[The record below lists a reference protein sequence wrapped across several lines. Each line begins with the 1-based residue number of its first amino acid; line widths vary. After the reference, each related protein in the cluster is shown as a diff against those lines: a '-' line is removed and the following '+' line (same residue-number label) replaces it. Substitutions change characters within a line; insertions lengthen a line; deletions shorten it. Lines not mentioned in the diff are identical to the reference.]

1 MKSITD
7 DIDLKILTI
16 LSDNAD
22 ISYAAVGELV
32 FVSAG
37 TVHARVKKMEQAG
50 IIKKK
55 KIEIDYSK
63 LGYDIT
69 AFLGIFLDKSDSYD
83 SVLENLKKISE
94 IVNIDYTTGNYSMF
108 IKIRCKDTQHLRKV
122 LHDKI
127 QKVSGIARTETII
140 SLSEDVK
147 RPIRLSQ

>member
-1 MKSITD
+1 MRPITD
-7 DIDLKILTI
+7 DTDLKILSI
-16 LSDNAD
+16 LSENAD
-22 ISYAAVGELV
+22 ISYAAIGEKV

-55 KIEIDYSK
+55 RIEIDYSK

-69 AFLGIFLDKSDSYD
+69 AFLGIYLDKSGIYD
-83 SVLENLKKISE
+83 SVLEQLKEIPE

-108 IKIRCKDTQHLRKV
+108 IKIRCKDTQHLRQV

-127 QKVSGIARTETII
+127 QKVQGIARTETII

-147 RPIRLSQ
+147 RAIRLSQ

>member
-1 MKSITD
+1 MKAITD
-7 DIDLKILTI
+7 DVDLKILSI
-16 LSDNAD
+16 LSENAD
-22 ISYAAVGELV
+22 LSYSAVGEMV